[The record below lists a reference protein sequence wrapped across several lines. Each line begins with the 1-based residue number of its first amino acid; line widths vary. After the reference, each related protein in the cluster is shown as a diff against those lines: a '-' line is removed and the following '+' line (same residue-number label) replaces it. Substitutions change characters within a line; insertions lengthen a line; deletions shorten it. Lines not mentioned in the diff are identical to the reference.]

1 MYNVKNSARDKA
13 SESNVEE
20 GRGTRISFFAVPPK
34 KVKKGTTTRNEGCRP
49 DGTRSPSRC
58 RASCCNAKLKQN
70 YLVPLPSTVH
80 GMGTESPRRWG
91 WLSPPGR
98 RSFLPGVHF
107 NASKKRL
114 LKAIFSSEEKPGD
127 GRIFVCTVC
136 ADMREPG
143 TGCFVCRRA
152 AEGQEFIDLRPG
164 RMHIDLCNSE
174 ITRSLSR
181 EGGKVH

>member
-1 MYNVKNSARDKA
+1 M
-13 SESNVEE
+13 
-20 GRGTRISFFAVPPK
+20 
-34 KVKKGTTTRNEGCRP
+34 KKGTTARSGGCRP

-80 GMGTESPRRWG
+80 GMGAESLGGGEGDCRRPGAVASYQGCILTRVKNGCLRPYSAPRRN
-91 WLSPPGR
+91 PGM
-98 RSFLPGVHF
+98 GVY
-107 NASKKRL
+107 L
-114 LKAIFSSEEKPGD
+114 
-127 GRIFVCTVC
+127 C
-136 ADMREPG
+136 ALCVQICANLER
-143 TGCFVCRRA
+143 GCFVCRRT

-164 RMHIDLCNSE
+164 LMHIDLCNSE